1 MDKKICI
8 AIDAMSGE
16 DSPFKNIE
24 GINLF
29 CKKNKKND
37 YFFNIFGDEEKIN
50 IELKKYNISNSKYKI
65 FHTSSIVSDDETPLT
80 AIKTS
85 KNTSM
90 WNSVY

>member
-29 CKKNKKND
+29 CQKNWL
-37 YFFNIFGDEEKIN
+37 IWH
-50 IELKKYNISNSKYKI
+50 IS
-65 FHTSSIVSDDETPLT
+65 F
-80 AIKTS
+80 
-85 KNTSM
+85 
-90 WNSVY
+90 